1 MKKYEEQQVS
11 TTRTILV
18 GEFCDWCG
26 VEIPAPARFD
36 ARSFT
41 LSFAKGQ
48 NFSEGGHDEGWAV
61 EDLCDG
67 CIEKLRLL
75 LLDAGVKITP
85 TEADW

>member
-11 TTRTILV
+11 TTRSILV

-26 VEIPAPARFD
+26 VEIPRPARFD
-36 ARSFT
+36 SREFT
-41 LSFAKGQ
+41 LF
-48 NFSEGGHDEGWAV
+48 FSEGSNYPEGGHAEGWEV
-61 EDLCDG
+61 EDLCNG

-85 TEADW
+85 VDKDW